1 LRSTDLHGLSG
12 RICSAIASFII
23 EDSTAMARLAS
34 VGFAACFW
42 WQLAT
47 MAVVMS
53 ATNRPLKAGIRM
65 RRIRPS

>member
-1 LRSTDLHGLSG
+1 
-12 RICSAIASFII
+12 
-23 EDSTAMARLAS
+23 MARFAS

-53 ATNRPLKAGIRM
+53 ATKRPLKEGIRI
-65 RRIRPS
+65 RRMRPS